1 MNKHTKI
8 YSENPLEKE
17 DIILSEIYLLSES
30 ERLTMNYIRMWFSK
44 EKLVPKF
51 KEQLV
56 HKIVRDLN
64 IKYGYFRGYKLTK
77 SINEFCFF
85 LFKCEQSTLS
95 INIVNDEKIS
105 DDEFKIIKIIFPNF
119 SSDEHILAIAQRMVS
134 RSDAVKLLTLA
145 KDINLSF

>member
-17 DIILSEIYLLSES
+17 DIILSELYLLSES
-30 ERLTMNYIRMWFSK
+30 ERLTMNYIRMWFS
-44 EKLVPKF
+44 

-95 INIVNDEKIS
+95 INIVNHEKIS